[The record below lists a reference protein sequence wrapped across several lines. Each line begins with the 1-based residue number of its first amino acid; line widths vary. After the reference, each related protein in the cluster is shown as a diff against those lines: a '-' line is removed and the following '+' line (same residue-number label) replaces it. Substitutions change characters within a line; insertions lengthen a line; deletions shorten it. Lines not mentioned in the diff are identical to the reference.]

1 MSPGRPRSP
10 FLFSNPA
17 SPCFRTSSVWEAGTE
32 KQSCLSYQRMDL
44 SFWREEREWG
54 RFTGEIKSK
63 KCQSVQAMLQGTGRT
78 PYLHFGLSL

>member
-10 FLFSNPA
+10 FLFSYPA

-32 KQSCLSYQRMDL
+32 KQSYLSYQRMDL

-54 RFTGEIKSK
+54 NQTG
-63 KCQSVQAMLQGTGRT
+63 LLGR
-78 PYLHFGLSL
+78 